1 MRQVYPSLRVW
12 LPLDP
17 WRRAFW
23 GQPGGCACAVEQ
35 ERAKGDTEDDDRN
48 DRWKG
53 AISRVHRR

>member
-23 GQPGGCACAVEQ
+23 GQPGGCAWLPQ
-35 ERAKGDTEDDDRN
+35 SLRQGKTT
-48 DRWKG
+48 
-53 AISRVHRR
+53 SL